1 MAEAIARHAASAR
14 PGLSL
19 TFTSA
24 GTSAW
29 EGAPASDGA
38 LLVGLE
44 RQLDL
49 NAHRARPLTRELVE
63 ASDLVLGMGEHHVER
78 ASVLGGEGKTHLL
91 SDYATGDDKG
101 HSVADPFGGDLDL
114 YRSTADELQRMVDR
128 ILDHLAQAQPGK

>member
-1 MAEAIARHAASAR
+1 MAEAIARRAVRAR
-14 PGLSL
+14 PGLDMV
-19 TFTSA
+19 FTSA

-49 NAHRARPLTRELVE
+49 NAHRARALTRELVE
-63 ASDLVLGMGEHHVER
+63 ESDLVLGMGEHHIER

-91 SDYATGDDKG
+91 SDYAAGEDRG

-114 YRSTADELQRMVDR
+114 YRSTTDELLRMIDR
-128 ILDHLAQAQPGK
+128 ILDRLAEERPGQ